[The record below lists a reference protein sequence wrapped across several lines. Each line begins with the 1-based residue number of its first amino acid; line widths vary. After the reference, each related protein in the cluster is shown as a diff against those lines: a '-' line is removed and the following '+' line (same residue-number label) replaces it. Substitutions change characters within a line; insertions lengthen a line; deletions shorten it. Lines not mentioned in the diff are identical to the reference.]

1 LPGLVRLRLDPTFTT
16 LFSAADGQ
24 PTRIG
29 ELEVPYEAVVAGVR
43 RRSYDRLP
51 TRFRQPRRAAAL
63 VAETLWTPT
72 AVAVRPRGWARARL
86 GAAIAGRMW
95 QVAAF
100 FDPRMVKPVV
110 LGADA
115 QTAGLRALD
124 AAGFSSAIP
133 GVLQYDLPDADPAL
147 DQLFEREELAALV
160 DGGVTANIPAALAWR
175 SVQRGKIGTRNAF
188 LLAFDCF
195 HPQWDPRHLWLQP
208 ITQAVALQGL
218 RDVPFADWI
227 IRFEP
232 TPSPAMLVPGPE
244 TVDLAIGWGRA
255 SLDQVLPMLRRA
267 VEPVWWD

>member
-1 LPGLVRLRLDPTFTT
+1 
-16 LFSAADGQ
+16 
-24 PTRIG
+24 
-29 ELEVPYEAVVAGVR
+29 
-43 RRSYDRLP
+43 
-51 TRFRQPRRAAAL
+51 
-63 VAETLWTPT
+63 
-72 AVAVRPRGWARARL
+72 
-86 GAAIAGRMW
+86 MW

-110 LGADA
+110 LGADE
-115 QTAGLRALD
+115 QTAGLQALD

-160 DGGVTANIPAALAWR
+160 DGGVAANIPAALAWR

-218 RDVPFADWI
+218 RDVQFADWI

-232 TPSPAMLVPGPE
+232 TPSPVMLVPGPE
-244 TVDLAIGWGRA
+244 SVDLAIGWGRA
-255 SLDQVLPMLRRA
+255 SLDQVLPMLQRA